1 MNTSNRRSKRLADKS
16 IMNTVF
22 NTTNNTE
29 VESVKYISQT
39 DVDLLNSTSIIIQRL
54 LYLFDTAHNQPVTT
68 LTMIA
73 II

>member
-1 MNTSNRRSKRLADKS
+1 MNTSNRRSERLADKS

-22 NTTNNTE
+22 NTTNNIE
-29 VESVKYISQT
+29 VESVKYSSQT
-39 DVDLLNSTSIIIQRL
+39 DADLLNSTSIIIQRL
-54 LYLFDTAHNQPVTT
+54 LYLLDTAHNQPVTT